1 METKPR
7 ILYLQKILLERTDEE
22 NPLSTTQLINI
33 LNDEYGISAHRTTV
47 TKDIAA
53 LQEFGMDIVTI
64 HSTQSKYFVASRKL
78 ELPELKLL
86 IDAVESS
93 KFITKK
99 KSETLIEKIHT
110 MTSPGQVAKLKRN
123 NYVVNRI
130 KPDNL
135 AMNVQFDKEKHME
148 NAKAQ
153 EQTEP
158 ERAGMTGK
166 DNPFHYY
173 PDFLTSSILEL
184 RRYENERHYKHD
196 HQAPRRP
203 RRERQGLHQG
213 SQLHFVER
221 KYRQAGHSRVASE
234 PRTMRQGHH
243 AYGGRGQK
251 SLRSTQ
257 GNL

>member
-1 METKPR
+1 MKAVKKMLVSME
-7 ILYLQKILLERTDEE
+7 LHLD
-22 NPLSTTQLINI
+22 
-33 LNDEYGISAHRTTV
+33 
-47 TKDIAA
+47 
-53 LQEFGMDIVTI
+53 
-64 HSTQSKYFVASRKL
+64 ASIDKL
-78 ELPELKLL
+78 
-86 IDAVESS
+86 
-93 KFITKK
+93 
-99 KSETLIEKIHT
+99 
-110 MTSPGQVAKLKRN
+110 
-123 NYVVNRI
+123 
-130 KPDNL
+130 DNL

>member
-1 METKPR
+1 
-7 ILYLQKILLERTDEE
+7 
-22 NPLSTTQLINI
+22 
-33 LNDEYGISAHRTTV
+33 
-47 TKDIAA
+47 
-53 LQEFGMDIVTI
+53 MD
-64 HSTQSKYFVASRKL
+64 ASIDKL
-78 ELPELKLL
+78 
-86 IDAVESS
+86 
-93 KFITKK
+93 
-99 KSETLIEKIHT
+99 
-110 MTSPGQVAKLKRN
+110 
-123 NYVVNRI
+123 
-130 KPDNL
+130 DNL
-135 AMNVQFDKEKHME
+135 AMNVQLDKEKHME

-203 RRERQGLHQG
+203 RRERQG
-213 SQLHFVER
+213 
-221 KYRQAGHSRVASE
+221 
-234 PRTMRQGHH
+234 HH